1 MPKKPIDPH
10 NLLNIPLSDST
21 RIVCVS
27 VPIRSYG
34 RKLWKPANANAEQ
47 FMALMTER
55 ETFRAEDLE
64 TIESLGF
71 DVRVIFDGQSS
82 EGAPDWKVSK

>member
-1 MPKKPIDPH
+1 MSRKPIDP
-10 NLLNIPLSDST
+10 IADEPGTT

-71 DVRVIFDGQSS
+71 DVRVVFSGQSS